1 VITAPLEW
9 NRDLM
14 ITNDEDEVTR
24 DAVVA
29 LLIEARDKVAKK
41 QGLDAG
47 DSEGLSADIQ
57 ELIWAVENSDEL

>member
-1 VITAPLEW
+1 
-9 NRDLM
+9 M

-24 DAVVA
+24 DEVVA
-29 LLIEARDKVAKK
+29 LLIAARDKVAKK

-57 ELIWAVENSDEL
+57 ELIWAVDEAPIV